1 MSQQTNFAEF
11 LWRVRAGDEVAAREL
26 VQRFEPLIRREV
38 RLRIGD
44 GRLRRAF
51 DSQDVSQS
59 VLASFFARAG
69 SGEYEL
75 ERPEQLGRLL
85 MTMARN
91 RLVSRTRRERRLVR
105 DVRRVVADPGV
116 LDQVSDRQPTPS
128 QLVSRK
134 EQLER
139 LREALSTNEHQ
150 ILELRAQGM
159 TWDEVAAKLGGN
171 GQARRVQLSRGLKRL
186 ERLWQG
192 ADSATQ

>member
-1 MSQQTNFAEF
+1 MSEQKNFAEF

-105 DVRRVVADPGV
+105 DVRRVVADPAL
-116 LDQVSDRQPTPS
+116 LDQVSDQRPSPS
-128 QLVSRK
+128 QLASRK

-139 LREALSTNEHQ
+139 LRAALSANEHQ

-192 ADSATQ
+192 ADSAAQ